1 MIVASQQPC
10 DEGVIRGKP
19 SSEPCPK
26 FSGRW
31 ILAATILASSMV
43 FIDGTVIN
51 VALPALQVSLDATV
65 LDVQW
70 VIESYSLLLAAL
82 LLVGGSLGD
91 YYGRRRIFLIGV
103 IMFAVASVCCGFASN
118 ISQLIIARTLQGLG
132 AALLVPGSL
141 AIISASFPERDRG
154 HAIGTWSAF
163 TAITAAVGP
172 VLGGWLIEHISWR
185 AIFFIN
191 LPLAFI
197 VLLISLRYVPESRDE
212 ESTGK
217 LDWLG
222 AVLAVLGL
230 GSLVYGLLESSRRGF
245 TQPAVLIALSAG
257 TFFLLFFL
265 FYEARTKNPMLPL
278 TLFRSRDFT
287 GANLL
292 TFFLYSALGGTLFFL
307 PLNLIQVHRYKA
319 TAAGAALLPFILI
332 IFVLSRWA
340 GGLVQRYGAKVPLV
354 IGPAIAA
361 IGFALFMLP
370 DAGGNYWNTFFPAI
384 VVLGLGMAI
393 SVAPLTTTV
402 MNSVPENRVG
412 IASGINNAISR
423 TGGLLAIA
431 VLGLVMLHAYNRALD
446 QRLARAVLSKDEQR
460 VVEESRTKLAGA
472 RLTTE
477 IDPAARARLRN
488 IIDDSFVS
496 AFRSV
501 MLIGAALACISSV
514 SALLL
519 IAGKPRKAPG

>member
-1 MIVASQQPC
+1 MIVVAQQPC

-19 SSEPCPK
+19 SLKPCPK
-26 FSGRW
+26 SSGRW
-31 ILAATILASSMV
+31 IVAATILASSMV

-51 VALPALQVSLDATV
+51 VAVPALQAGLDATV

-70 VIESYSLLLAAL
+70 VIESYALLLAAL

-91 YYGRRRIFLIGV
+91 QYGRRRVFLIGV
-103 IMFAVASVCCGFASN
+103 VVFAGASAWCGFASN
-118 ISQLIIARTLQGLG
+118 ISQLIIARGVQGLG

-141 AIISASFPERDRG
+141 AIISASFHERDRG
-154 HAIGTWSAF
+154 KAIGTWSAF

-191 LPLAFI
+191 LPLALL
-197 VLLISLRYVPESRDE
+197 VLMISFRYVPESRDE
-212 ESTGK
+212 DAVGK

-222 AVLAVLGL
+222 GVLAVIGL
-230 GSLVYGLLESSRRGF
+230 GSIVYGLLESSRAGF
-245 TQPAVLIALSAG
+245 ARPAILIALLAG
-257 TFFLLFFL
+257 ILFLIAFILW
-265 FYEARTKNPMLPL
+265 ERSTPNPMLPL
-278 TLFRSRDFT
+278 HLFRSHDFS

-292 TFFLYSALGGTLFFL
+292 TFFLYSALSGTLFFL
-307 PLNLIQVHRYKA
+307 PLNLIQVHGYKA
-319 TAAGAALLPFILI
+319 TAAGAALLPLILI

-340 GGLVQRYGAKVPLV
+340 GGLVQRYGAKVPLM

-361 IGFALFMLP
+361 IGFALFMAP
-370 DAGGNYWNTFFPAI
+370 GAGGNYWSTFFPAV
-384 VVLGLGMAI
+384 VVLGFGMAV

-431 VLGLVMLHAYNRALD
+431 VLGLVMLSAYNRALD
-446 QRLARAVLSKDEQR
+446 RRLSGTKLSQNERQ
-460 VVEESRTKLAGA
+460 VVKESRSKLAG
-472 RLTTE
+472 E
-477 IDPAARARLRN
+477 SEAAIEPGPRARLRN
-488 IIDDSFVS
+488 IINDSFVF
-496 AFRSV
+496 AFRRV
-501 MLIGAALACISSV
+501 MLIGAALACASSV
-514 SALLL
+514 SALLV
-519 IAGKPRKAPG
+519 IGGKAKAAKR

>member
-10 DEGVIRGKP
+10 DEGVIRGKT
-19 SSEPCPK
+19 SVEPCPN

-31 ILAATILASSMV
+31 ILTATILASSMV
-43 FIDGTVIN
+43 FIDGTVVN

-103 IMFAVASVCCGFASN
+103 IVFAVASVWCGCVSN

-191 LPLAFI
+191 LPLALL
-197 VLLISLRYVPESRDE
+197 VLMISSRYVPESRDE
-212 ESTGK
+212 NAVGK

-222 AVLAVLGL
+222 GAFTVIGL
-230 GSLVYGLLESSRRGF
+230 GSTVYGLLESSRAGF
-245 TQPAVLIALSAG
+245 GHPAILIALGSG
-257 TFFLLFFL
+257 ILFLIIFL
-265 FYEARTKNPMLPL
+265 FWERRTPNPMLPL
-278 TLFRSRDFT
+278 HLFRSRDFT

-319 TAAGAALLPFILI
+319 TAAGAALLPLILI
-332 IFVLSRWA
+332 IFVSRA
-340 GGLVQRYGAKVPLV
+340 GRA
-354 IGPAIAA
+354 
-361 IGFALFMLP
+361 
-370 DAGGNYWNTFFPAI
+370 D
-384 VVLGLGMAI
+384 
-393 SVAPLTTTV
+393 SC
-402 MNSVPENRVG
+402 
-412 IASGINNAISR
+412 NA
-423 TGGLLAIA
+423 
-431 VLGLVMLHAYNRALD
+431 M
-446 QRLARAVLSKDEQR
+446 E
-460 VVEESRTKLAGA
+460 
-472 RLTTE
+472 
-477 IDPAARARLRN
+477 
-488 IIDDSFVS
+488 
-496 AFRSV
+496 
-501 MLIGAALACISSV
+501 
-514 SALLL
+514 
-519 IAGKPRKAPG
+519 RKFHS